1 MDLETMYSLLSEKH
15 SELLRAYNCMQVQ
28 QFKDSTLR
36 KDKREIQRLSKINS
50 ELSAD
55 VHKLQIQ
62 LKETAEHNELLE
74 FRLLELEDI
83 ETTTKMRLTDSQN
96 VRKTRIKKNI

>member
-1 MDLETMYSLLSEKH
+1 
-15 SELLRAYNCMQVQ
+15 MQVQ
-28 QFKDSTLR
+28 QLKDSTLR
-36 KDKREIQRLSKINS
+36 KDKREIQRLAKINS

-55 VHKLQIQ
+55 VHKLQTQ

-96 VRKTRIKKNI
+96 VRNTRIKNTYLIINFEKLSKNAFEWFESRFF